1 MVAFIDSSDVGISRR
16 QSGWGGPFR
25 VALLG
30 LILLLVGSGC
40 GLEKNQ
46 TSQESAERQKEDF
59 VTKPAVIYPGV
70 FKDEAQNNRTKPGHW
85 VLGSYRVTANN
96 FDVTGRMLASGMSS
110 LNKVALLGNTAYFPE
125 SARPFSLTKG
135 QEKNLEVVLFLPR
148 LDESKTSSRVRFS
161 LQGPSGLE
169 LVGGVENSLF
179 LRPHQFHFLILAKE
193 QDKYRYVRSLD
204 CTQLPIALDATSFVN
219 TSSFYKVVYPTP
231 GQPLPLGP
239 SALTWTT
246 TAYVLWDNLDP
257 DALTSAQQQALIDWL
272 HFGGQIIINGPGSM
286 GNLSQSFLGPYLPA
300 SFGEVRNLAG
310 SDFSEFNTYW
320 ATPMRLNKARRWELN
335 IPQNIPMLGV
345 DLKLQPGAN
354 YVIGTGGLVAERRLG
369 RGRIVVTGFS
379 LSDPRFAKWEGCSSF
394 FHNALM
400 GKPPRAF
407 ESVVDNLVTFRFIT
421 EKNCSIFTPMVGST
435 LRFISRDLGRPGM
448 VVPLTFIADDMASD
462 LDENSEPRRREKF
475 SVPLIDDNSA
485 EIDAKNHL
493 YFGGFGSDALGG
505 TGVWNDEFGVA
516 AAARENLSQL
526 AGINPPKPDFVLKML
541 GVYLLVLV
549 PLNWLFFRLLGR
561 VEWAWL
567 AMPVI
572 SILGAVTVI
581 RLAALD
587 IGFLRSQT
595 QIGFLELHGGYSR
608 GHLTEY
614 SALYSSLSTIY
625 TIKFEEPVG
634 FALPLTPK
642 SKKESEFAERG
653 RAFQLDQRTEFRAR
667 NFLVN
672 SNSTGM
678 LHCETMT
685 DVGGTIAWSTA
696 DGADYVEN
704 TTPINLQGAGVIRRL
719 PEGNVQISWLG
730 DFAAGSRRQ
739 LQWREAA
746 TENWYEPWYE
756 QECFISLN
764 RIAREIWNELPRSAA
779 DPSSVELTELL
790 LWPRLA
796 GISRPLREAIVEEMS
811 LKSNV
816 LDEFVLVSQAAFEKA
831 YRRVARNK
839 NTQLNLGD
847 MFDVIAEQL
856 LLSPGEMRLIGYTE
870 EPISRSVVEP
880 QATQIRQANLVVVH
894 LQPHPF
900 RPFQPDRDTIHDYVS
915 RNRIEELVDGLSDDD
930 DSQQNDA
937 GDKGDTE
944 QDEQ

>member
-1 MVAFIDSSDVGISRR
+1 MVASTDSSAVGVLGR
-16 QSGWGGPFR
+16 QTGVGRLSLL
-25 VALLG
+25 AMLLG
-30 LILLLVGSGC
+30 MLLLVVGGGC
-40 GLEKNQ
+40 GLEQNES
-46 TSQESAERQKEDF
+46 SQDSDERPKGDF
-59 VTKPAVIYPGV
+59 VTKPAVIYPGI

-96 FDVTGRMLASGMSS
+96 FDATGRMLASGMSS
-110 LNKVALLGNTAYFPE
+110 LNKVALLGNTNYFAE
-125 SARPFSLTKG
+125 SARPFSLTTG

-148 LDESKTSSRVRFS
+148 LDESRTSSRVRFS

-169 LVGGVENSLF
+169 MVGGIESSLF
-179 LRPHQFHFLILAKE
+179 LKPHQFHFLILAGE
-193 QDKYRYVRSLD
+193 QDKYSYVRALD
-204 CTQLPIALDATSFVN
+204 CTQLPIALNESSYTTA
-219 TSSFYKVVYPTP
+219 SSFYKVVFPTP

-239 SALTWTT
+239 SAMTWTT
-246 TAYVLWDNLDP
+246 TAYVLWDNQDP

-286 GNLSQSFLGPYLPA
+286 GNLAQSFLGPYLPA
-300 SFGEVRNLAG
+300 SFGEVNNLAG

-320 ATPMRLNKARRWELN
+320 ATPMRLDKARRWELN
-335 IPQNIPMLGV
+335 IPRNVPMLGV

-369 RGRIVVTGFS
+369 RGRIVLTGFS

-407 ESVVDNLVTFRFIT
+407 QSVFNDLVTCRFIK
-421 EKNCSIFTPMVGST
+421 EKDCSIFTPMVGST
-435 LRFISRDLGRPGM
+435 LRFISRDLGRPVM
-448 VVPLTFIADDMASD
+448 MAPALLIADDKDPDFLESSQFKDRGFPTQWM
-462 LDENSEPRRREKF
+462 
-475 SVPLIDDNSA
+475 DDNA
-485 EIDAKNHL
+485 GELNAKNHL

-505 TGVWNDEFGVA
+505 TGVWNDEFGVS
-516 AAARENLSQL
+516 AAARENLSQM

-541 GVYLLVLV
+541 GGYLLVLV

-625 TIKFEEPVG
+625 TINFNEPFG
-634 FALPLTPK
+634 LALPLASK
-642 SKKESEFAERG
+642 SKREFEGGERG
-653 RAFQLDQRTEFRAR
+653 RAFQLDQGTEFRAR

-685 DVGGTIAWSTA
+685 DVGGTIAWSAA
-696 DGADYVEN
+696 DGTDHVVN
-704 TTPINLQGAGVIRRL
+704 TTRINLQGAGVIRRL
-719 PEGNVQISWLG
+719 LDGNVQISWLG

-739 LQWREAA
+739 LHWRDAA
-746 TENWYEPWYE
+746 PDNWYEPWYQ
-756 QECFISLN
+756 QECFVS
-764 RIAREIWNELPRSAA
+764 RTRVAREIWSELPRSAGDSA
-779 DPSSVELTELL
+779 SVELTALL
-790 LWPRLA
+790 QSPRLA
-796 GISRPLREAIVEEMS
+796 GISRPLREAIVEEIG

-816 LDEFVLVSQAAFEKA
+816 LDEFAVVSQVAFEQA
-831 YRRVARNK
+831 YRRVACNK
-839 NTQLNLGD
+839 TTQLNLGD

-870 EPISRSVVEP
+870 EPISRTVMEP
-880 QATQIRQANLVVVH
+880 QATEIRQANLVVVH
-894 LQPHPF
+894 LHPHPF
-900 RPFQPDRDTIHDYVS
+900 RQLQPDCDTIHDHIS
-915 RNRIEELVDGLSDDD
+915 RSSIRVLIDGFGDEDGI
-930 DSQQNDA
+930 QQNDT
-937 GDKGDTE
+937 GDEGDTE
-944 QDEQ
+944 QDEP